1 MQQRIRV
8 VNPETVAKPVRGYYS
23 NSLRV
28 SAGPLLFI
36 SGQLGIDRDGRFV
49 GPGAAAQMEQIFSNL
64 QSILEASG
72 ATLASIVQCTLYLT
86 DITDVSVIAPVRLKY
101 FPKDGPAS
109 ALVQVSALA
118 YPEAK
123 IEMDAIAAIDT

>member
-1 MQQRIRV
+1 
-8 VNPETVAKPVRGYYS
+8 
-23 NSLRV
+23 
-28 SAGPLLFI
+28 
-36 SGQLGIDRDGRFV
+36 
-49 GPGAAAQMEQIFSNL
+49 
-64 QSILEASG
+64 
-72 ATLASIVQCTLYLT
+72 LYLT